1 MYQFDSTQ
9 KQDKKE
15 KTMLKRLGIV
25 KSRTKGYKVFNEH
38 IEPNFFNNTMAPNE
52 YVLYCWNKYITSGVS
67 RNNAL
72 NGTVFEL
79 IIASL
84 LVKEGVVPLYLQAN
98 VAFVPNINFDAIV
111 YSSENGPISLSLKTS
126 LRERYKQ
133 ADLEAIALKYV
144 HRKSKSYLLTIDA
157 SEARSVKE
165 KIKNGYVMGLDD
177 AILAT
182 SPSFNSL
189 IDELHQANLINP
201 GSVDILTAEKII
213 TSDRVTRI
221 LGTTT

>member
-1 MYQFDSTQ
+1 
-9 KQDKKE
+9 
-15 KTMLKRLGIV
+15 MLKRLGIV
-25 KSRTKGYKVFNEH
+25 KSKTKGYKVFNEY
-38 IEPNFFNNTMAPNE
+38 IEPNFIDNTMAPNE
-52 YVLYCWNKYITSGVS
+52 YVSYCWDKYINSGVA

-72 NGTVFEL
+72 NGSVFEL

-84 LVKEGVVPLYLQAN
+84 LVKERIVPLYLQAN
-98 VAFVPNINFDAIV
+98 VAFVPNIDFDAIV

-157 SEARSVKE
+157 NEARSVKE
-165 KIKNGYVMGLDD
+165 KIINGDVMGLDD
-177 AILAT
+177 AVLAT
-182 SPSFNSL
+182 SPCLNTL
-189 IDELHQANLINP
+189 IDELRQTNLINP
-201 GSVDILTAEKII
+201 GSVEILTAEKII
-213 TSDRVTRI
+213 TSDRLTRI

>member
-1 MYQFDSTQ
+1 
-9 KQDKKE
+9 
-15 KTMLKRLGIV
+15 MLKRLGIV
-25 KSRTKGYKVFNEH
+25 KSKTKGYKVFNEY
-38 IEPNFFNNTMAPNE
+38 IEPNFIDNTMTPNE
-52 YVLYCWNKYITSGVS
+52 YVSYCWDKYTNSVVA

-72 NGTVFEL
+72 NGSVFEL

-84 LVKEGVVPLYLQAN
+84 LVKERIVPLYLQAN
-98 VAFVPNINFDAIV
+98 VAFVPNIDFDAIV

-157 SEARSVKE
+157 NEARSVKE
-165 KIKNGYVMGLDD
+165 KIINGDVMGLDD
-177 AILAT
+177 AVLAT
-182 SPSFNSL
+182 SPCLNTL
-189 IDELHQANLINP
+189 INELRKTNLINP
-201 GSVDILTAEKII
+201 GSVEILTAEKII
-213 TSDRVTRI
+213 TSDRLTRI

>member
-1 MYQFDSTQ
+1 
-9 KQDKKE
+9 
-15 KTMLKRLGIV
+15 MLKRLGIV
-25 KSRTKGYKVFNEH
+25 KSKTKGYKVFNEY
-38 IEPNFFNNTMAPNE
+38 IEPNFIDNTMTPNE
-52 YVLYCWNKYITSGVS
+52 YVSYCWDKYINSGVA

-72 NGTVFEL
+72 NGSVFEL

-84 LVKEGVVPLYLQAN
+84 LVKERIVPLYLQAN
-98 VAFVPNINFDAIV
+98 VAFVPNIDFDAIV

-157 SEARSVKE
+157 NEARSVKE
-165 KIKNGYVMGLDD
+165 KIINGDVMGLDD
-177 AILAT
+177 AVLAT
-182 SPSFNSL
+182 SPCLNTL
-189 IDELHQANLINP
+189 IDELRQTNLINP
-201 GSVDILTAEKII
+201 GSVEILTAEKII
-213 TSDRVTRI
+213 TSDRLTRI